1 MNRPTDDSTR
11 SNEQVKAVL
20 EMLRDE
26 GRLAAETDV
35 SGEDARENRR
45 TTRTSAKK
53 GDKKSVLIVDD
64 VACVRKFHAGQIG
77 RLGYQSIEAGE
88 GTEALRLYG
97 ENHAGIQGILL
108 DLMMPVMDGYS
119 TANEIRALEEKQD
132 LRRMPIIA
140 VTSLTDQE
148 MKANSKST
156 AFDGHVDKPTSMSK
170 LATIFES
177 MRMVPDVSPLDMRSI
192 VASKDAETA
201 PHGLKRLHRSK
212 TTSSSNI
219 TSDKNDSK
227 NGSNEGSEEK
237 CQRGS
242 DSNGDARS
250 SGDSGNNL
258 TRLDGL
264 DNSAKRPNDR
274 GTNSKEYVAG
284 DGSNDGSSDASRQGS
299 AHDSEEKSTM
309 DKTANQNRPQK
320 ANAAHVKAQAAPV
333 NIPSPDSEAPIGK
346 GGNAPVPAPTKT
358 DPKSKDDPKAK
369 DATKKTAA
377 AHVHRSCARC
387 GSDETRFCYYNNG
400 LTAQPRYFCRSCQ
413 RYWTEGGAQRN
424 LTKGSGR
431 RKDNKHAPR
440 TDSQAGTGKD
450 ANRDLRG
457 APGTFATGSQAQNE
471 MQRAIMVLMTQ
482 VVGFDVDHAA
492 NNAGMVASRAGEE
505 VAHNVLQELGHSSE
519 AIEMAMSLA
528 KTTGWRIGI
537 SVSAVA
543 TAAVSQGMNQS
554 EIASLISTQLP
565 FLANTLV
572 REVTDYIKSLRTS
585 GKSPSGE
592 SNDSGGSGGTAENGG
607 KSSTSAQSNA
617 TATGVRSVPSGVLS
631 QLQALQTQLMQG
643 QNVNLSSLSAPAG
656 GRVGEPITSDA
667 NAKIEG
673 SGILKPTPSSCM
685 PSATQ
690 GQLLEPAQRS
700 AFSVPTSMGAPE
712 LLTAL
717 GNTRGV
723 TSQPPA
729 QQPSKSADAL
739 FKAPNPVKVP
749 RGSKSRASK

>member
-1 MNRPTDDSTR
+1 
-11 SNEQVKAVL
+11 
-20 EMLRDE
+20 MLRDE
-26 GRLAAETDV
+26 GRLAAKRDDV
-35 SGEDARENRR
+35 LGGDGEGARESRR
-45 TTRTSAKK
+45 ATRTSAKK
-53 GDKKSVLIVDD
+53 GDEMSVLIVDD

-88 GTEALRLYG
+88 GAEALRLYG
-97 ENHAGIQGILL
+97 ENHAGIQGILM
-108 DLMMPVMDGYS
+108 DLMMPVMDGYA

-132 LRRMPIIA
+132 WRRMPIIA

-177 MRMVPDVSPLDMRSI
+177 MRMVPGASPLEMRSI
-192 VASKDAETA
+192 DASQDAQTA
-201 PHGLKRLHRSK
+201 PHGLKRLQRSA
-212 TTSSSNI
+212 TTSSSDTN
-219 TSDKNDSK
+219 SDKNDSK

-237 CQRGS
+237 CRRGS
-242 DSNGDARS
+242 NSDRDARS

-258 TRLDGL
+258 TRLEGP

-274 GTNSKEYVAG
+274 GTKSKGYATG

-309 DKTANQNRPQK
+309 DKKADRNPSQK
-320 ANAAHVKAQAAPV
+320 ASEAHAQAQATTAKKPSKDAEAPV
-333 NIPSPDSEAPIGK
+333 GK
-346 GGNAPVPAPTKT
+346 GVDAPAPAPKKT
-358 DPKSKDDPKAK
+358 DHPKTEDEPKVKDTAEKAVS
-369 DATKKTAA
+369 DQ
-377 AHVHRSCARC
+377 AHPSCARC
-387 GSDETRFCYYNNG
+387 GSDKTRFCYYNNG
-400 LTAQPRYFCRSCQ
+400 LTTQPRYFCRSCQ

-424 LTKGSGR
+424 LPTGSGR
-431 RKDNKHAPR
+431 RKDPKHAPH
-440 TDSQAGTGKD
+440 TDSQVGTATE
-450 ANRDLRG
+450 ANRELRG
-457 APGTFATGSQAQNE
+457 TPGGFAIGSQAQNE
-471 MQRAIMVLMTQ
+471 MQRAILVLMTQ

-505 VAHNVLQELGHSSE
+505 VAHIVLQELGHSSE
-519 AIEMAMSLA
+519 AIEMAVSLA
-528 KTTGWRIGI
+528 KMTGWRIGI

-543 TAAVSQGMNQS
+543 TAAVSQGMNQP

-572 REVTDYIKSLRTS
+572 REVTDYIKSLKAS

-617 TATGVRSVPSGVLS
+617 TATKVRAVPPGVLS
-631 QLQALQTQLMQG
+631 QLQALQNQLMQG
-643 QNVNLSSLSAPAG
+643 QNVNLSSLNAPAG
-656 GRVGEPITSDA
+656 GEAGERVQSDA
-667 NAKIEG
+667 NTKGDGA
-673 SGILKPTPSSCM
+673 GIFRPTPSSRM
-685 PSATQ
+685 SSATQ
-690 GQLLEPAQRS
+690 VQVLQPVQRS
-700 AFSVPTSMGAPE
+700 AFSVPTGMAAPE

-717 GNTRGV
+717 SNTRSIA
-723 TSQPPA
+723 SQTPTR
-729 QQPSKSADAL
+729 QPSKAGDAL

-749 RGSKSRASK
+749 REPKSRASK